1 MIGVCS
7 FLLYGQA
14 QVKSDARKMGLCRK
28 LCEMYGGSGGGCIRI
43 LSPPVP
49 FVFCFETAGHLM
61 DAAGR
66 AVGSLTVLS
75 SAAGRIGSCFFLCVT
90 VRFSE
95 RIAARGLFSE
105 YGRYIGA
112 GEYLAAYIMEQAE
125 KHIPDAVARI
135 GDAIKN

>member
-75 SAAGRIGSCFFLCVT
+75 S
-90 VRFSE
+90 
-95 RIAARGLFSE
+95 E